1 MFHLSPLYYY
11 SVPIPAVHLF
21 SRPGRMMDGP
31 EFVFESKEEV
41 ARVDVN
47 NVVEAKLALH
57 LRRVPLVHRYR
68 VAPMG
73 RHESPALCL
82 VKGPRKKVVVVRL
95 VVRTT
100 TTQVQGNMMTVSGR
114 NVVARLPKD

>member
-1 MFHLSPLYYY
+1 
-11 SVPIPAVHLF
+11 
-21 SRPGRMMDGP
+21 MDGP

-41 ARVDVN
+41 ARIDVD
-47 NVVEAKLALH
+47 NVVDAKLAFR
-57 LRRVPLVHRYR
+57 LRRVLLVHRHR
-68 VAPMG
+68 IAPMG

-82 VKGPRKKVVVVRL
+82 VKGPHKKVVVVRL